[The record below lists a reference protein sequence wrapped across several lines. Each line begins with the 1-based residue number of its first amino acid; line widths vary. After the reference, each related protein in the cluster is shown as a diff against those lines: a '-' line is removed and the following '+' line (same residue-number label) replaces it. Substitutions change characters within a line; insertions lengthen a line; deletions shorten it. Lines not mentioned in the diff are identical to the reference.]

1 MGHHE
6 QNKKNMSFN
15 VPGDSTYAFVQG
27 LSDQDEAEPRK
38 MCADRNKGHLS
49 RPPFKISEISV

>member
-15 VPGDSTYAFVQG
+15 VLGDSTYAFVQG
-27 LSDQDEAEPRK
+27 LSDQDDAEPRK
-38 MCADRNKGHLS
+38 MCET
-49 RPPFKISEISV
+49 EIKDIFLGLLLR